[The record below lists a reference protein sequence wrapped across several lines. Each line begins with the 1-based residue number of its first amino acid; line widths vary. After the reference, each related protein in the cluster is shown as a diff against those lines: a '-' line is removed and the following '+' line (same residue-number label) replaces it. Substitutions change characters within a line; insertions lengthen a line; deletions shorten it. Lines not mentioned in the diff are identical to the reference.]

1 MLRRLKIALPIL
13 AFAAA
18 VMLPM
23 KQASAAPTDARRF
36 RAIAPD
42 DGGAPR
48 VLPAFAKDARVSS
61 ATSYS
66 HATPGRLCA
75 LRLGRRT

>member
-18 VMLPM
+18 VMLPA
-23 KQASAAPTDARRF
+23 KQATAAPIDPHRDRI
-36 RAIAPD
+36 IAPD

-48 VLPAFAKDARVSS
+48 LLPHLPKDAR
-61 ATSYS
+61 A
-66 HATPGRLCA
+66 
-75 LRLGRRT
+75 